1 MNKLSP
7 TMKLK
12 WFYASDK
19 EEETIPCGRYGC
31 YYPEV
36 GTTNFVL
43 KQWWEDKAGNGEWKN
58 IEVE

>member
-1 MNKLSP
+1 
-7 TMKLK
+7 MKLK